1 MCLWLLYAT
10 ISHCKWWVFLFV
22 FLWFGV
28 FFVGGGCCLVFCLFL
43 FFKAAVERVTTCSN
57 VLLLQLWWNLSSSS
71 TLVHSYCESLIKLL
85 LGIKILQVWKPWFA
99 LHSDV
104 GLFGDPFSYISRGL
118 IEQVVRQ
125 MRLHME

>member
-1 MCLWLLYAT
+1 M
-10 ISHCKWWVFLFV
+10 WWVFLC
-22 FLWFGV
+22 FG
-28 FFVGGGCCLVFCLFL
+28 FFFGGEGAICLVLVL

-57 VLLLQLWWNLSSSS
+57 MFLLQLWWNLSSCS

-99 LHSDV
+99 LYSDV
-104 GLFGDPFSYISRGL
+104 GLFRDPFSYISRGL